1 MAWPFFSNE
10 QNYMWAL
17 ASKDSM
23 PGDPNYTIDAT
34 ETSLDLLETLV
45 EADDAMGVT
54 ALADGLGVSKS
65 VAHNHLATLRARGYV
80 IKRENRYEPSLRPLE
95 LGTNTRERLP
105 IYQAAKHHLDNLAS
119 ATNETAVLFV
129 LEETSGVPVYIA
141 EEAEGWTPQ
150 FREGER
156 LPLHVNAPGKA
167 ILASLDEGTV
177 DDVLDETTLVAMT
190 SATITEPADL
200 KAALQEAQDNRVVFC
215 RGEQYEGVVGVASPV
230 TTDASDRIAALGV
243 CGPVDRLHGRYL
255 EEDITGQVLST
266 AKAIQVELTPH
277 S

>member
-1 MAWPFFSNE
+1 
-10 QNYMWAL
+10 
-17 ASKDSM
+17 M
-23 PGDPNYTIDAT
+23 PGDPDYTIDAT

-45 EADDAMGVT
+45 EADDAIGVT
-54 ALADGLGVSKS
+54 ALANALDVSKS

-95 LGTNTRERLP
+95 LGTNARERVP
-105 IYQAAKHHLDNLAS
+105 IYQATKPHLDNLAS
-119 ATNETAVLFV
+119 ATGETAVLFV
-129 LEETSGVPVYIA
+129 MEETSGVPVYIA

-167 ILASLDEGTV
+167 ILASLDEASV
-177 DDVLDETTLVAMT
+177 DDVLDRTPLVAMT
-190 SATITEPADL
+190 SATITDPSEL
-200 KAALQEAQDNRVVFC
+200 KAVLREAQDPGVVFC
-215 RGEQYEGVVGVASPV
+215 RGEQYEGIVGVASSV

-266 AKAIQVELTPH
+266 AKSIQVTLTPH
-277 S
+277 R